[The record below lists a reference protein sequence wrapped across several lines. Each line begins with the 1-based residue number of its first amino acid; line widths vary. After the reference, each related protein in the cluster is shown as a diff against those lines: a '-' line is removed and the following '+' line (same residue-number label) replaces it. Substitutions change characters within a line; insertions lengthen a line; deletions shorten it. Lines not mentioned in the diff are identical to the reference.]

1 MHRKLENIK
10 KDLIVIFY
18 VQLYGVCLFSIECL
32 ILSLFICIGVNL
44 LIGTENG
51 LMLLD
56 RSGEGKVYSLIKGR
70 RFEQLSVLES
80 QNILLTISGKK
91 NKIRL
96 YYLSFLKNKIVKSQT
111 NDGKRPAFINLGE
124 LQGAKH
130 FKIVKYERIKFLI
143 VALND
148 SIEVYA
154 WAPKPYHKFMTFKVF
169 SQLTYSPLLVDLTIE
184 EGSRLKVIYGSKYG
198 FHAIDLD
205 TSNQIDIYL
214 PQQVYISIFSISF
227 IFSFL
232 FSLSS

>member
-1 MHRKLENIK
+1 M
-10 KDLIVIFY
+10 
-18 VQLYGVCLFSIECL
+18 
-32 ILSLFICIGVNL
+32 NL

-70 RFEQLSVLES
+70 RFEQLNVLES

-91 NKIRL
+91 KKIRL
-96 YYLSFLKNKIVKSQT
+96 YYLSFLKNKIVKTDS
-111 NDGKRPAFINLGE
+111 NDTKKNHFTNLGE

-130 FKIVKYERIKFLI
+130 FKIGLLFLLCSFCSFVFLVKYERIKFLI
-143 VALND
+143 VALD
-148 SIEVYA
+148 QSIEVYA

-169 SQLTYSPLLVDLTIE
+169 SQLKYNPLLVDLTIE
-184 EGSRLKVIYGSKYG
+184 EGSRLKVIYASNYG

-214 PQQVYISIFSISF
+214 PEQVRVLLLLID
-227 IFSFL
+227 
-232 FSLSS
+232 

>member
-1 MHRKLENIK
+1 MGFVLN
-10 KDLIVIFY
+10 L
-18 VQLYGVCLFSIECL
+18 LFSFFL
-32 ILSLFICIGVNL
+32 IIIFKGVNL

-70 RFEQLSVLES
+70 RFEQLNVLES

-96 YYLSFLKNKIVKSQT
+96 YYLSFLKNKIVKTQT

-214 PQQVYISIFSISF
+214 PSQVSF
-227 IFSFL
+227 FL
-232 FSLSS
+232 FFINYSFFLS

>member
-1 MHRKLENIK
+1 MES
-10 KDLIVIFY
+10 
-18 VQLYGVCLFSIECL
+18 VCL
-32 ILSLFICIGVNL
+32 GVNL

-143 VALND
+143 VALTD

-214 PQQVYISIFSISF
+214 PPQVYIN
-227 IFSFL
+227 
-232 FSLSS
+232 

>member
-1 MHRKLENIK
+1 
-10 KDLIVIFY
+10 
-18 VQLYGVCLFSIECL
+18 
-32 ILSLFICIGVNL
+32 
-44 LIGTENG
+44 
-51 LMLLD
+51 MLLD

-96 YYLSFLKNKIVKSQT
+96 YYLSFLKNKIVKTQS

-143 VALND
+143 VALYD

-184 EGSRLKVIYGSKYG
+184 EGSRLKVIYGSSYG

-214 PQQVYISIFSISF
+214 PSQVCLFSFYFLVF
-227 IFSFL
+227 IFYFKLNNSVEPHAIIVLPNTNGMQLLLCYNSIL
-232 FSLSS
+232 FDFILFYLI

>member
-1 MHRKLENIK
+1 
-10 KDLIVIFY
+10 
-18 VQLYGVCLFSIECL
+18 
-32 ILSLFICIGVNL
+32 
-44 LIGTENG
+44 
-51 LMLLD
+51 MLLD

-70 RFEQLSVLES
+70 RFEELNVLES

-96 YYLSFLKNKIVKSQT
+96 YYLSFLKNKIVKTQS

-130 FKIVKYERIKFLI
+130 FKIGKLLFLSKKKNQYLSLLVKYERIKFLI
-143 VALND
+143 VALYD

-169 SQLTYSPLLVDLTIE
+169 SQLSYRPLLVDLTIE
-184 EGSRLKVIYGSKYG
+184 EGSRLKVIYGSSYG

-214 PQQVYISIFSISF
+214 PSQVFLSF
-227 IFSFL
+227 ISLSFSFSFFFNL
-232 FSLSS
+232 VK

>member
-1 MHRKLENIK
+1 M
-10 KDLIVIFY
+10 
-18 VQLYGVCLFSIECL
+18 QLFGVFLFFFFSIQIINEIFFNL
-32 ILSLFICIGVNL
+32 GVNL

-70 RFEQLSVLES
+70 RFQQLNVLES

-111 NDGKRPAFINLGE
+111 NETKKNHFMNLGE

-130 FKIVKYERIKFLI
+130 FKIIKYERIKFLI
-143 VALND
+143 VALD
-148 SIEVYA
+148 HSIEVYA

-169 SQLTYSPLLVDLTIE
+169 SQLKFDPLLVDLTIE
-184 EGSRLKVIYGSKYG
+184 EGSRLKVIYGSHYG

-205 TSNQIDIYL
+205 TSNHIDIYL
-214 PQQVYISIFSISF
+214 PQQVFLSFLFSISF
-227 IFSFL
+227 GFFCSFS
-232 FSLSS
+232 S